1 MPKLIS
7 LFSGCGGFSTGFEQ
21 AGFTTNLAIDI
32 HPPSLETLRV
42 NHKYANTILGDIR
55 KKLKKNSRILLL
67 GLSFKENVG
76 DIRNSKSIELFK
88 KIKNNSY

>member
-1 MPKLIS
+1 M
-7 LFSGCGGFSTGFEQ
+7 FFWHVGAFSTGFEQ

-55 KKLKKNSRILLL
+55 KI
-67 GLSFKENVG
+67 
-76 DIRNSKSIELFK
+76 DCK
-88 KIKNNSY
+88 KIEKYIVE